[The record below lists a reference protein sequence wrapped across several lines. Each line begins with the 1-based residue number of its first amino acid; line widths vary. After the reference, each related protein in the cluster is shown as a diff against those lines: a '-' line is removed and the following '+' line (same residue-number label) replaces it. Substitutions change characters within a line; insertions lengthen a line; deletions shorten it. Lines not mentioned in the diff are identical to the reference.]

1 MEKSVL
7 KESAKKLVGALA
19 QRLGIRVAPA
29 THARKVE
36 AFVNPQH
43 AAEDVA
49 HGAPL
54 RPKAV
59 VRVVPAQKDKWIKKL

>member
-1 MEKSVL
+1 VL
-7 KESAKKLVGALA
+7 RESAKKLVGALA
-19 QRLGIRVAPA
+19 QKLGIRVAPV

-36 AFVNPQH
+36 AFVNPEH

-54 RPKAV
+54 QPKAI
-59 VRVVPAQKDKWIKKL
+59 VRVVPAQRDTWIKKL